1 MNRLFGS
8 KATAPKPSLDDAIS
22 KIDTRVGSLD
32 VQISKLNAELGTYQ
46 AKMSKMRDGPAKNSI
61 KTKALSVLKR
71 RKQYETQRDQLMNQS
86 WNMEQA
92 NMMTDNLKN
101 VMTTVDVLKSTN
113 QVLKKQYGKI
123 DIDKIEQLQDEMADL
138 LEVGNEINESLS
150 RAYNVPDDVDE
161 SELDAELEALGAE
174 VEAGW
179 DTNMESEGMPSFLQE
194 EVPTFI
200 DGGKDEVK
208 PVKEA
213 AA

>member
-8 KATAPKPSLDDAIS
+8 KSTGPKPTLDDAIT
-22 KIDTRVGSLD
+22 KIDTRVSSLD
-32 VQISKLNAELGTYQ
+32 VQISKLNAELATYQ
-46 AKMSKMRDGPAKNSI
+46 SKMSKMRDGPAKNSI

-101 VMTTVDVLKSTN
+101 VMTTVDALKTTN
-113 QVLKKQYGKI
+113 QTLKKQYGKI
-123 DIDKIEQLQDEMADL
+123 NIDKIEQLQDEMADL
-138 LEVGNEINESLS
+138 LEIGNDINASLA
-150 RAYNVPDDVDE
+150 RAYDVPDDIDE

-174 VEAGW
+174 AELGWSEA
-179 DTNMESEGMPSFLQE
+179 NMESEIPSFLQE

-200 DGGKDEVK
+200 DGGKEDAK
-208 PVKEA
+208 PLKEA

>member
-1 MNRLFGS
+1 MNRLFGTKS
-8 KATAPKPSLDDAIS
+8 TGPKPTLDDAIS
-22 KIDTRVGSLD
+22 KIDTRVSSLD
-32 VQISKLNAELGTYQ
+32 VQISKLNAELATYQ
-46 AKMSKMRDGPAKNSI
+46 SKMAKMRDGPAKNSV

-101 VMTTVDVLKSTN
+101 VMTTVDALKTTN
-113 QVLKKQYGKI
+113 QTLKKQYGKI

-138 LEVGNEINESLS
+138 LEIGNDINASLA
-150 RAYNVPDDVDE
+150 RAYDVPDDIDE

-174 VEAGW
+174 AELGWSEA
-179 DTNMESEGMPSFLQE
+179 NMESEIPSFLQE

-213 AA
+213 AT

>member
-1 MNRLFGS
+1 MNRLFGTKS
-8 KATAPKPSLDDAIS
+8 TGPKPTLDDAIS
-22 KIDTRVGSLD
+22 KIDTRVSSLD
-32 VQISKLNAELGTYQ
+32 VQISKLNAELATYQ
-46 AKMSKMRDGPAKNSI
+46 SKMSKMRDGPAKNSV

-101 VMTTVDVLKSTN
+101 VMTTVDALKTTN
-113 QVLKKQYGKI
+113 QTLKKQYGKI

-138 LEVGNEINESLS
+138 LEIGNDINASLA
-150 RAYNVPDDVDE
+150 RAYDVPDDIDE

-174 VEAGW
+174 AELGWSEA
-179 DTNMESEGMPSFLQE
+179 NMESEIPSFLQE

-213 AA
+213 AT

>member
-8 KATAPKPSLDDAIS
+8 KNTGPKPTLDDAIS
-22 KIDTRVGSLD
+22 KIDTRVSSLD
-32 VQISKLNAELGTYQ
+32 VQISKLNAELSTYQ
-46 AKMSKMRDGPAKNSI
+46 AKMAKMRDGPAKNSI

-101 VMTTVDVLKSTN
+101 VMTTVDALKTTN
-113 QVLKKQYGKI
+113 QTLKKQYGKI
-123 DIDKIEQLQDEMADL
+123 NIDKIEQLQDEMADL
-138 LEVGNEINESLS
+138 LEIGNDINASLA
-150 RAYNVPDDVDE
+150 RAYDVPDDIDE

-174 VEAGW
+174 VEMGW
-179 DTNMESEGMPSFLQE
+179 GESNMESEIPSFLQE

-200 DGGKDEVK
+200 DSGKEEVK

>member
-1 MNRLFGS
+1 MNRLFGT
-8 KATAPKPSLDDAIS
+8 KATGPKPTLDDAIS
-22 KIDTRVGSLD
+22 KIDTRVSSLD
-32 VQISKLNAELGTYQ
+32 VQISKLNAELATYQ
-46 AKMSKMRDGPAKNSI
+46 SKMSKMRDGPAKNSV

-101 VMTTVDVLKSTN
+101 VMTTVDALKTTN
-113 QVLKKQYGKI
+113 QTLKKQYGKI

-138 LEVGNEINESLS
+138 LEIGNDINASLA
-150 RAYNVPDDVDE
+150 RAYDVPDDIDE

-174 VEAGW
+174 AELGWSEA
-179 DTNMESEGMPSFLQE
+179 NMESEIPSFLQE

>member
-8 KATAPKPSLDDAIS
+8 KSTAPKPTLDDAIT
-22 KIDTRVGSLD
+22 KIDTRVSSLD
-32 VQISKLNAELGTYQ
+32 VQISKLNAELATYQ
-46 AKMSKMRDGPAKNSI
+46 SKMSKMRDGPAKNSV

-101 VMTTVDVLKSTN
+101 VMTTVDALKTTN
-113 QVLKKQYGKI
+113 QTLKKQYGKI
-123 DIDKIEQLQDEMADL
+123 NIDKIEQLQDEMADL
-138 LEVGNEINESLS
+138 LEIGNDINASLA
-150 RAYNVPDDVDE
+150 RAYDVPDDIDE

-174 VEAGW
+174 AELGWSEA
-179 DTNMESEGMPSFLQE
+179 NMESEIPSFLQE

-200 DGGKDEVK
+200 DGGKEEVK

>member
-1 MNRLFGS
+1 MNRLFGTKS
-8 KATAPKPSLDDAIS
+8 TAPKPTLDDAIS
-22 KIDTRVGSLD
+22 KIDTRVSSLD
-32 VQISKLNAELGTYQ
+32 VQISKLNAELATYQ

-101 VMTTVDVLKSTN
+101 VMTTVDALKTTN
-113 QVLKKQYGKI
+113 QTLKKQYGKI
-123 DIDKIEQLQDEMADL
+123 NIDKIEQLQDEMADL
-138 LEVGNEINESLS
+138 LEIGNDINASLS
-150 RAYNVPDDVDE
+150 RAYDVPDDIDE

-174 VEAGW
+174 AELGWSEA
-179 DTNMESEGMPSFLQE
+179 NMESELPSFMQE

-200 DGGKDEVK
+200 DGGKEDVR
-208 PVKEA
+208 PVKEVA
-213 AA
+213 T